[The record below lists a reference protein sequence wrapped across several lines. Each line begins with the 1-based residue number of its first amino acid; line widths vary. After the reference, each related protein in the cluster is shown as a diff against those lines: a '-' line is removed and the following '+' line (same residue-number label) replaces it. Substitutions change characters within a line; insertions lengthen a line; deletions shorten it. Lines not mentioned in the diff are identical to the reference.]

1 MKIVPEDDKLYIYL
15 NTDLISVHTITSQKF
30 NYEEE
35 HYKSALASR
44 MSSKTEEEI
53 EKMAKENL
61 QLLSHLKGRI
71 DDDELQ

>member
-1 MKIVPEDDKLYIYL
+1 M
-15 NTDLISVHTITSQKF
+15 NQTKF

-53 EKMAKENL
+53 ERMAKENL
-61 QLLSHLKGRI
+61 QLLSQLKGKA
-71 DDDELQ
+71 DDDEL